1 MHALSYQ
8 VLKILPIAAL
18 KFNVV
23 PNYAEKF
30 MPCYQQYFL
39 QLTRNTILDLTL
51 EKVKVSL

>member
-18 KFNVV
+18 KFIDVV

-39 QLTRNTILDLTL
+39 NYTKYHT
-51 EKVKVSL
+51 